1 MNIVER
7 LWNLAKEAKTPEE
20 SNAYMISLLW
30 VEEYIMEQ
38 KEKEVKEKI
47 EREKSAAEVLA
58 ALVEIHEN
66 GTNNAN

>member
-7 LWNLAKEAKTPEE
+7 LWTLAKEAKTPEE

-38 KEKEVKEKI
+38 KAKEVKEKI
-47 EREKSAAEVLA
+47 EREKSAAELLA
-58 ALVEIHEN
+58 TLVELYEN
-66 GTNNAN
+66 GTNNAD